1 MIKFFR
7 IFFIL
12 VLTITLFSCSKTNNP
27 TITFSIRDY
36 AAQYADDKVAIETFL
51 RNHKFTNDSNFNVTF
66 STTIPDA
73 PDCIYRQTD
82 YPLLDTLVVQNGV
95 DYHIKYIRFSQGLLS
110 RPTQADSIYVSY
122 RGRLLDTETAASN
135 PPSVVDYS
143 AYQFDSRQNPIWLSL
158 TDVISGWRHIF
169 PNFKT
174 GTFSSGGANPTNFAN
189 FGAGIMFL
197 PSGLGYY
204 ANSAG
209 IIPQYAPLIF
219 TFKLYHLRYRD
230 QDGDGI
236 LSKDERLIGT
246 NPLTNWTSNPLGYD
260 TDGDGVWNM
269 YDVDDDGDNYSTKF
283 ETKKTGTDIGVG
295 PSLYYPFN
303 FTIQEPNGIP
313 DCAGDKTSP
322 TRLRKHLDPN
332 CH

>member
-7 IFFIL
+7 IIFIL
-12 VLTITLFSCSKTNNP
+12 VLITTLFSCSKSESTP
-27 TITFSIRDY
+27 TPFVIRDY

-66 STTIPDA
+66 STTTQDA
-73 PDCIYRQTD
+73 ADCIYRQTAF
-82 YPLLDTLVVQNGV
+82 PLLDTLVVQDGV
-95 DYHIKYIRFSQGLLS
+95 NYHVKYIKFAQGTVN
-110 RPTQADSIYVSY
+110 RPTQADSIFVSY
-122 RGRLLDTETAASN
+122 RGRLLDAETS
-135 PPSVVDYS
+135 SSSSGSTDDY
-143 AYQFDSRQNPIWLSL
+143 AYQFDSRQNPIWIPL

-174 GTFSSGGANPTNFAN
+174 GTLTSGGPNQTNFAG

-204 ANSAG
+204 ANSTG
-209 IIPQYAPLIF
+209 IISQYSPLIF
-219 TFKLYHLRYRD
+219 TFKLYNVRYRD

-236 LSKDERLIGT
+236 LSKDERFMGT
-246 NPLTNWTSNPLGYD
+246 NPLNNWTSNPLGYD

-269 YDVDDDGDNYSTKF
+269 YDIDDDGDNYSTKF
-283 ETKKTGTDIGVG
+283 ETKKTGLDIGIG
-295 PSLYYPFN
+295 SSLYYPFN
-303 FTIQEPNGIP
+303 ATVIEPNGIP
-313 DCAGDKTSP
+313 DCSGNKTSP

>member
-7 IFFIL
+7 FIFIL
-12 VLTITLFSCSKTNNP
+12 VLTITFYSCSKSESTP
-27 TITFSIRDY
+27 ITFSVRDY

-51 RNHKFTNDSNFNVTF
+51 RNHKFTNDANFNVTF
-66 STTIPDA
+66 STTTPDA
-73 PDCIYRQTD
+73 PDCIYRQTA
-82 YPLLDTLVVQNGV
+82 YPLLDTLVNQNGI
-95 DYHIKYIRFSQGLLS
+95 DYHIKYIRFAQGTVN

-122 RGRLLDTETAASN
+122 RGRLLDTETPSTAS
-135 PPSVVDYS
+135 VDDN
-143 AYQFDSRQNPIWLSL
+143 AYQFDSRQNPIWIPL

-174 GTFSSGGANPTNFAN
+174 GTYTSGGPNPTNFAG

-204 ANSAG
+204 ANSSG
-209 IIPQYAPLIF
+209 IIGQYAPLIF
-219 TFKLYHLRYRD
+219 TFKLYEVRYRD

-236 LSKDERLIGT
+236 LSKDERLMGT
-246 NPLTNWTSNPLGYD
+246 NPLTNWQSNPLGYD

-283 ETKKTGTDIGVG
+283 ETKKTGSDVGIG

-303 FTIQEPNGIP
+303 FTPLEPKGIP
-313 DCAGDKTSP
+313 DCSGNTTSS